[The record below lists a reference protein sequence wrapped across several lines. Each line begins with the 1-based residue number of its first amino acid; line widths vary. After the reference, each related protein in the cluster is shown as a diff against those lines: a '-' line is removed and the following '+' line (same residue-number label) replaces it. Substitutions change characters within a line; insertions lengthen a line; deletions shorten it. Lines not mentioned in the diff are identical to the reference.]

1 MKRLVLASVSLC
13 ALLTGLWA
21 VSAAPTN
28 FAGTWSLDKQKS
40 EGLQGPMA
48 DIDVTMTVTQDDK
61 TLTVETK
68 YKGGDREIPA
78 QKITYK
84 LDGSETQA
92 DFGGMLP
99 GKGTISGKWVSDG
112 KQLELHTVRNVNIQG
127 NEATVK
133 VNETW
138 DLKEAG
144 KVLQVNR
151 SLDFGQGQL
160 ESKLIFNKK

>member
-1 MKRLVLASVSLC
+1 MKRLVLTAVTLC
-13 ALLTGLWA
+13 ALLIGLWA
-21 VSAAPTN
+21 VSAATN
-28 FAGTWSLDKQKS
+28 FAGTWSLDKKKS

-48 DIDVTMTVTQDDK
+48 DIDVTMVVAQDDK

-68 YKGGDREIPA
+68 YTGGEREIPP
-78 QKITYK
+78 QKVTYK
-84 LDGSETQA
+84 LDGTESQA

-99 GKGTISGKWVSDG
+99 GKGTISGKLIADG
-112 KQLELHTVRNVNIQG
+112 KQVELHTVRNVSFQG

-138 DLKEAG
+138 SLAEDG
-144 KVLQVNR
+144 KVLQIQR

-160 ESKLIFNKK
+160 DSKLVFNKK

>member
-13 ALLTGLWA
+13 ALLTGLWT
-21 VSAAPTN
+21 VLAAPTN

-48 DIDVTMTVTQDDK
+48 DIDITMTVTQDDK
-61 TLTVETK
+61 TLAVETK
-68 YKGGDREIPA
+68 YTGGDREIPT

-92 DFGGMLP
+92 DFGGMIP
-99 GKGTISGKWVSDG
+99 GKGTISGKWVGDG
-112 KQLELHTVRNVNIQG
+112 KQVELHTVRNVNFQG
-127 NEATVK
+127 NEATIK

-138 DLKEAG
+138 DLIEGG
-144 KVLQVNR
+144 KVLQVKR
-151 SLDFGQGQL
+151 SVDFGQGQL
-160 ESKLIFNKK
+160 DSKLIFNKK